1 MQGGFHPAFGG
12 LGSSARSWCPT
23 WASKGRQAVQP
34 RQEDVL
40 PKAGEIEEVRK
51 GSAISGKAG
60 VERRGE

>member
-1 MQGGFHPAFGG
+1 MVSYLGLKAEAGGTA
-12 LGSSARSWCPT
+12 
-23 WASKGRQAVQP
+23 